1 MTGVSLALTIARPGQ
16 AKQALRPGVTDI
28 PVSDQI
34 KFVKKLTDQAEE
46 AARDGKFEQ
55 ALSCHDEIVHR
66 FPDLAI
72 TEYARIHRAIFLY
85 QIGNASRAILELED
99 EEANLRG
106 FAEVHAALACILH
119 AERPRE
125 VGRAESQW
133 EIASE
138 FDTRFGDI
146 QWVQAE
152 KHWPPRLLAALQS
165 FLNLA

>member
-1 MTGVSLALTIARPGQ
+1 M
-16 AKQALRPGVTDI
+16 
-28 PVSDQI
+28 
-34 KFVKKLTDQAEE
+34 
-46 AARDGKFEQ
+46 Q
-55 ALSCHDEIVHR
+55 ALSHYDEIVHR

-85 QIGNASRAILELED
+85 QTGNASRAILELED
-99 EEANLRG
+99 EEVNMRG
-106 FAEVHAALACILH
+106 LAEAGLHPRLLQKQLFVDYAAYMMFVPLGAADTIFPWAGRSLLIMRMQVHAALACILH

-125 VGRAESQW
+125 VWRAESQW

-138 FDTRFGDI
+138 FDTRFGDV